1 MLTMGSAIML
11 NGVLKLTVCAYRP
24 WIRNA
29 AVCKLF
35 SGCQYGNQSGQMY
48 IRDIALSVP
57 HELLLCIVPE
67 GHGKSLGCV
76 YRIHGDLLLLCGNS
90 PVAVLL
96 HREKKENGLF
106 VRQFII

>member
-90 PVAVLL
+90 PVAV
-96 HREKKENGLF
+96 F
-106 VRQFII
+106 